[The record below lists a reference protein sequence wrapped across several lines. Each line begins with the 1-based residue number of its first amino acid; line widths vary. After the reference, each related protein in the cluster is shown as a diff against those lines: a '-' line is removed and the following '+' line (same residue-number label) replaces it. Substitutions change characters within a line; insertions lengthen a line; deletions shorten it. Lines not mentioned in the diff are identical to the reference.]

1 MAFAHSATQFRPGTR
16 TSASSKPPYLLSFR
30 SSTALILAT
39 VNLAMFTDTF
49 FYALIIPVLPFSLG
63 APSAVQ
69 QQRQT
74 SLLLA
79 CYSGGLL
86 ACSPVAGLCAD
97 RARSRR
103 RGTLLFGLAA
113 LAAAAV
119 LLCFAGG
126 EQHLAL
132 LALGRAL
139 QGVSAAV
146 VWSAGCALLVDT
158 TSAPAGTAVGVAMAC
173 VGAAVCVGLLVAPV
187 VGGAVYAAAGYHA
200 VYYVAFAVVAL
211 DAVLRLL
218 VIEKKVARQWID
230 EEEESGIA
238 AQSGMSERGDV
249 ENAVRGVEQGSAYLK
264 ETGPDDAAQSGS
276 AETRTPASRVATQP
290 TTSRRR
296 ALIAILKNTRIL
308 AALYGIV
315 VEGSIMMGFDAV
327 LPLFVQRTFH
337 WNSAAVGILFL
348 ALYIPGFVSPLA
360 GWLADKYGARWISAF
375 AFTCNVPLLV
385 CARFVSENTIQHKVL
400 LVVLLALLGTTL
412 SCAYTMLM
420 AEVSYAVEEKAAE
433 EPGIFGENGVY
444 GLAYGVTTMAFAL
457 GGVIGPIWGGY
468 VVEAAGWGT
477 TGWTFALWSAT
488 AAVVVALWV
497 GGLAKKNKSPIEDAE
512 KETSGST

>member
-16 TSASSKPPYLLSFR
+16 TSASSRPPYLLSFR

-63 APSAVQ
+63 ASSVMQ

-97 RARSRR
+97 RAR
-103 RGTLLFGLAA
+103 RGTLLFGLGA
-113 LAAAAV
+113 LAAAAA
-119 LLCFAGG
+119 LLCFGQQFAV
-126 EQHLAL
+126 

-158 TSAPAGTAVGVAMAC
+158 SGPAGEVGVAMGC
-173 VGAAVCVGLLVAPV
+173 VSAVVCVGLLVAPV
-187 VGGAVYAAAGYHA
+187 VGGAVYAAAGYRA

-230 EEEESGIA
+230 EEEESGTA
-238 AQSGMSERGDV
+238 AQSEISERGDV
-249 ENAVRGVEQGSAYLK
+249 ENAVRGVEQGNAYLK
-264 ETGPDDAAQSGS
+264 ET
-276 AETRTPASRVATQP
+276 AETRTPASRVATRP

-296 ALIAILKNTRIL
+296 ALIAILGNTRVL

-337 WNSAAVGILFL
+337 WNSAAVGVLFL

-360 GWLADKYGARWISAF
+360 GWLADKYGARWISASAF
-375 AFTCNVPLLV
+375 ACNVPLLV

-400 LVVLLALLGTTL
+400 LGVLLALLGTTL
-412 SCAYTMLM
+412 SCAYTVLM

-433 EPGIFGENGVY
+433 EPGVFGENGAY

-477 TGWTFALWSAT
+477 TGWAFALWSAT

-497 GGLAKKNKSPIEDAE
+497 GGPAKKNKSPIEDAE